1 MWRLTLIISHIK
13 IALRQ
18 LARQKG
24 YSFIKIMGL
33 TIGMTCFIFIGLW
46 VRDELSFDQ
55 FHQKKER
62 IYRILNKTRSGD
74 LIPSPTY
81 ALAPALKSLYPEV
94 EEFSRVWFFYSSLVK
109 HGDKSFEED
118 RIYMADPGFFRMFS
132 FPFIKGDAETALA
145 DRNAIVLTE
154 DAALRYFGTEDPIG
168 KVLYLAQ
175 EGANFTVT
183 AVIENIP
190 PNSHM
195 QFDFMIR
202 VEFLGEDRLARWE
215 EWVGPCYI
223 LLRKD
228 ASASAFTAKIA
239 DIYKKNVD
247 PVVTYSP
254 VLQPLTRVHLY
265 EFGVPGS
272 IKKAYVFSVIALF
285 ILIMACINFINLTT
299 ARSAQ
304 RAKEVG
310 MRKVIGALKS
320 QIMRQFLGEA
330 LVIAFFSLILAVLL
344 VEALLP
350 QFNLFTGKSL
360 AFLSLANLSVILTLL
375 LTTLVVG
382 LLAGSYPALFL
393 SSFKPINTLK
403 SQLKFGNRGS
413 AVRKILIVFQ
423 FAISVSLITC
433 TLIVSRQL
441 NYIQSLDI
449 GLNRENVVILLNNP
463 ELRPRF
469 ESFKDKLQTK
479 PGIKS
484 VTSAAQG
491 PTWVGESISIDWE
504 ENPSDNRL
512 PVDYTVVDYDF
523 FKTFDMEI
531 TQGRSFSP
539 EFTTDIDE
547 ACIINELAAKRM
559 GLENPIGTSIYMAHP
574 AWEESFRKARVIG
587 VVKDFHDRTLHTAM
601 RPFVFRM
608 YRPWHQFIFVK
619 IDGTRVPDAL
629 RAIENTFKTSV
640 PGYPYRLMFYD
651 EAYNRQYMSE
661 HQLGRLFN
669 VFSLLSIVISCL
681 GLLGLAAYTAEQK
694 TKEIGIRK
702 ILGASIPS
710 IVNLTTREF
719 LKWIAVANLIAWP
732 VAYLVMSQWLR
743 DFAYKVSIGPLVYC
757 ISGVLTLIIALLTV
771 SYQSIKAATANPV
784 DSLRYE

>member
-1 MWRLTLIISHIK
+1 MLRNHIK
-13 IALRQ
+13 VALRQ
-18 LARQKG
+18 LTRQKG
-24 YSFIKIMGL
+24 YSFIKIIGFS
-33 TIGMTCFIFIGLW
+33 IGMACFILIGLW

-55 FHQKKER
+55 FHQKKEQ
-62 IYRILNKTRSGD
+62 IFRILNKTDSGD

-94 EEFSRVWFFYSSLVK
+94 EEFSRVWFWHGSLVK
-109 HGDKSFEED
+109 YRGKSFEED

-132 FPFIKGDAETALA
+132 FPFVKGDPETVLA
-145 DRNAIVLTE
+145 DRNAVVLTE

-168 KVLYLAQ
+168 KVLYLA
-175 EGANFTVT
+175 EDRADFTVT
-183 AVIENIP
+183 GVIENIP

-202 VEFLGEDRLARWE
+202 MEFLGEDRLARWE
-215 EWVGPCYI
+215 EWTGPCYI
-223 LLRKD
+223 LLKQD

-239 DIYKKNVD
+239 DIYKENVD
-247 PVVTYSP
+247 PEVTYFP
-254 VLQPLTRVHLY
+254 VLQPLTKVHLY

-272 IKKAYVFSVIALF
+272 IKKVYIFSVIAVF
-285 ILIMACINFINLTT
+285 ILIMACINFMNLTT

-310 MRKVIGALKS
+310 MRKVIGAFRS
-320 QIMRQFLGEA
+320 QIIRQFLGEA
-330 LVIAFFSLILAVLL
+330 LVVAFFSLILALVL
-344 VEALLP
+344 VEVFLP

-360 AFLSLANLSVILTLL
+360 TFLSLANLSIILTLL
-375 LTTLVVG
+375 LTTVVVG

-393 SSFKPINTLK
+393 SSLQPVNTLK
-403 SQLKFGNRGS
+403 AQSKFGNRGS

-423 FAISVSLITC
+423 FAISAGLITC

-441 NYIQSLDI
+441 NYIQKRDI

-469 ESFKDKLQTK
+469 ESFKDRLQTK

-484 VTSAAQG
+484 ITSAAQG
-491 PTWVGESISIDWE
+491 PTWVGQTISIDWE
-504 ENPSDNRL
+504 RNPSDDGL
-512 PVDYTVVDYDF
+512 SVDYTVVDYDF

-539 EFTTDIDE
+539 EFTTDMEE
-547 ACIINELAAKRM
+547 ACIINELAAKLM
-559 GLENPIGTSIYMAHP
+559 GLENPIGTSINMGHP

-587 VVKDFHDRTLHTAM
+587 VVKDFHDRSLHTAV

-608 YRPWHQFIFVK
+608 YRPWHQYIFIK
-619 IDGTRVPDAL
+619 IDGTQVPEAL
-629 RAIENTFKTSV
+629 GTIENTFKTTV

-661 HQLGRLFN
+661 QQLGRLFN
-669 VFSLLSIVISCL
+669 VFSLLSILISCL
-681 GLLGLAAYTAEQK
+681 GLFGLAAYTAEQR

-702 ILGASIPS
+702 ILGASIPG

-719 LKWIAVANLIAWP
+719 LKWVAVANLLAWP

-743 DFAYKVSIGPLVYC
+743 DFAYKVNIGVLVYC
-757 ISGVLTLIIALLTV
+757 ISGGLTLIIALFTTGF
-771 SYQSIKAATANPV
+771 QSIKAATANPV
-784 DSLRYE
+784 HSLRYE